1 MHTLREQFEIQLRN
15 AQLAARYKKIEL
27 DIVMVTHPKCATRIS
42 VLGNAISRAA
52 YDMWRQDGSNVRK
65 LLVVDANGNIV
76 V

>member
-1 MHTLREQFEIQLRN
+1 MHTLREQFDIQLRN
-15 AQLAARYKKIEL
+15 AQLTARYKKIEL
-27 DIVMVTHPKCATRIS
+27 DIVMVTHPKYAARIS

-52 YDMWRQDGSNVRK
+52 YDLWRQDGSNVRK